1 MQGFYLPGVAPRAF
15 KDGEAVKMK
24 VQTLVSTE
32 TPLQFDYYQLPFCE
46 PRKIH
51 DLPENLGEALAGE
64 KAHTSAFKARVKVN
78 EYCKVLCR
86 KNYTPQQMEEFQD
99 FAILEYRVNMRLD
112 NLPVAEM
119 IKFAYEDKPDKT
131 MQIYNLGYA
140 LGGKLE
146 SDDKAAAGRK
156 VDADTYI
163 LNNHLRF
170 KIKYHPIE
178 NKGIVSDV
186 VDAPEGSYIV
196 GMFTAFTHART
207 HIHTNT
213 AQGTEYVQDMIHARV
228 LRRRALCIHY
238 YLSLQRCWGHGC
250 RCMESDPGNQRPRC
264 IGRE

>member
-1 MQGFYLPGVAPRAF
+1 MRPLVTLCVALCVVQTQGFYLPGVAPRAF
-15 KDGEAVKMK
+15 KDGEAVQMK

-119 IKFAYEDKPDKT
+119 INFAFEYKPDKT

-140 LGGKLE
+140 LGGKLAP
-146 SDDKAAAGRK
+146 KRR
-156 VDADTYI
+156 
-163 LNNHLRF
+163 LRLVPRLRATHMCST
-170 KIKYHPIE
+170 ITC
-178 NKGIVSDV
+178 VSRSSTTRLTPTV
-186 VDAPEGSYIV
+186 
-196 GMFTAFTHART
+196 
-207 HIHTNT
+207 
-213 AQGTEYVQDMIHARV
+213 
-228 LRRRALCIHY
+228 
-238 YLSLQRCWGHGC
+238 
-250 RCMESDPGNQRPRC
+250 
-264 IGRE
+264 